1 MRKPSE
7 LRPDDYRR
15 IKELPPK
22 CRVLRKAAKGNGGT
36 VVHLRSSRKSG
47 FYSVEGGKVRP
58 IDFLAASALL
68 EAPETEKPLA
78 FSKYADASSHYR
90 DVALALEA
98 FRREAETGDA
108 AADEPP
114 VRIGIGGQ
122 ASQALKAANKF
133 LGNVSLWIAHGAL
146 PPGLRPLC
154 SELSAALAAGTYAQ
168 LEFALRDLAA
178 SLPKRKGPLPA
189 SAVAAIEAPLRALH
203 ATYCASRAPASLP
216 EGESDPV
223 VVLSETFAP

>member
-1 MRKPSE
+1 MLRTPRKGSP
-7 LRPDDYRR
+7 
-15 IKELPPK
+15 
-22 CRVLRKAAKGNGGT
+22 GT

-47 FYSVEGGKVRP
+47 FYSVEGGKARP

-68 EAPETEKPLA
+68 EAPETEKPLP
-78 FSKYADASSHYR
+78 FSKCAAASANYR

-114 VRIGIGGQ
+114 VHIGIGGH

-133 LGNVSLWIAHGAL
+133 LGNVSLWIAQGAL
-146 PPGLRPLC
+146 PSGLRPIC
-154 SELSAALAAGTYAQ
+154 SELSAALAAGTHAH
-168 LEFALRDLAA
+168 LEFYLRDLAA
-178 SLPKRKGPLPA
+178 SLPKKKGPLPT
-189 SAVAAIEAPLRALH
+189 SVFAAIEASIRELH
-203 ATYCASRAPASLP
+203 ATYCASRATAPLP
-216 EGESDPV
+216 DGESDPV